1 MKRRV
6 VILVLL
12 VSILLITSLTGCTKA
27 DDSQKV
33 IKFGAALPLTGGLA
47 MEGDKHQKG
56 YDLWA
61 EETNK
66 AGGITVDGEQYQV
79 EIIYYDY
86 QSDNATAV
94 KLAEKLITEDN
105 VDFLLGPMGSGAAKA
120 VSAVTEK
127 YQVPMIAPSASS
139 LEVFTEGYEYIFG
152 IFTENATLT
161 EPLADIALSKGVE
174 SVAIISRNDLFPIS
188 IANEI
193 IASCES
199 RGIEVKYFD
208 QYAIG
213 TTDFSV
219 MLIDMAATNPDW
231 LFMTGYAEDGLQFF
245 RQVKELNIETK
256 MQSMVAGAAFR
267 EFVDGLGADSEYIT
281 TACWW
286 HEVVTYEAPDVF
298 GNSANFVKVFEQRY
312 GFRPDYP
319 HAGAAASAVIL
330 AQAIEKANSL
340 DPKVVRDVLDSER
353 FETFFAPVD
362 FADNGIG
369 AGYVPPVMQ
378 IIGGE
383 HLVIYPEVIKQA
395 DFVYPMPGW
404 SDR

>member
-1 MKRRV
+1 MKRRTK
-6 VILVLL
+6 LL
-12 VSILLITSLTGCTKA
+12 LLFVSILIAISLVGCKKD
-27 DDSQKV
+27 DDSPKV

-66 AGGITVDGEQYQV
+66 AGGITVNGEQYQV

-94 KLAEKLITEDN
+94 KLAERLITEDN

-139 LEVFTEGYEYIFG
+139 FEVFTEGYDYLFG

-161 EPLADIALSKGVE
+161 EPLADIALSKGVKT
-174 SVAIISRNDLFPIS
+174 VALISRNDLFPLS
-188 IANEI
+188 IANEV
-193 IASCES
+193 IASCEKL
-199 RGIEVKYFD
+199 GITVTYFD

-213 TTDFSV
+213 TTDFSA
-219 MLIDMAATNPDW
+219 MLIEMAATEPDW
-231 LFMTGYAEDGLQFF
+231 LFMTGYAEDGLQLF
-245 RQVKELNIETK
+245 RQVKELNIETN

-267 EFVDGLGADSEYIT
+267 EFIDGLGEDSEYIT

-286 HEVVTYEAPDVF
+286 HEVVTYEADDVF
-298 GNSANFVKVFEQRY
+298 GTSANFVELFTEKY
-312 GFRPDYP
+312 GFEPDYP

-340 DPKVVRDVLDSER
+340 DPTEVRDVLDSET
-353 FETFFAPVD
+353 FETFYATVN

-378 IIGGE
+378 IIDGQ
-383 HLVIYPEVIKQA
+383 HVVLYPEVIQQA
-395 DFVYPMPGW
+395 EFIYPMPGW
-404 SDR
+404 DER

>member
-1 MKRRV
+1 MKRRT
-6 VILVLL
+6 IGLVL
-12 VSILLITSLTGCTKA
+12 ILIIIMSLMASCKKA
-27 DDSQKV
+27 EEAPKV

-66 AGGITVDGEQYQV
+66 AGGITVNGEKYQV

-139 LEVFTEGYEYIFG
+139 KEVFTQGYKYLFG

-161 EPLADIALSKGVE
+161 EPLADIALSKGIKT
-174 SVAIISRNDLFPIS
+174 VAIISRNDLFPIS
-188 IANEI
+188 IGNEI
-193 IASCES
+193 KASSEK
-199 RGIEVKYFD
+199 RGITINYFE

-213 TTDFSV
+213 TTDFST
-219 MLIDMAATNPDW
+219 MLIDIAATNPDW
-231 LFMTGYAEDGLQFF
+231 IFMTGYAEDGLQFF
-245 RQVKELNIETK
+245 RQVKELNIESK

-267 EFVDGLGADSEYIT
+267 EFVDGLGGDSEFIT

-286 HEVVTYEAPDVF
+286 HEVVTYEGTDVF
-298 GNSANFVKVFEQRY
+298 GTSANFVNLFKAKY
-312 GFRPDYP
+312 GIMPDYP

-340 DPKVVRDVLDSER
+340 DPTKVRDVLASEA
-353 FETFFAPVD
+353 FDTFFATVD

-378 IIGGE
+378 IIDGQ
-383 HLVIYPEVIKQA
+383 HMVLYPDVIKQIE
-395 DFVYPMPGW
+395 FVYPMPGW
-404 SDR
+404 AER